1 MGIIYSN
8 KMSVLSSKRKA
19 SGTLVLGHRGV
30 RGLAPEHTLAGFEL
44 AIEMGLDG
52 VEMDVM
58 LCGSGEP
65 VVFHDYR
72 LDVLCGAWGWV
83 ENTPLSELRKLD
95 IGAMFHP
102 RYRGEKMPTLE
113 EVLDLLKD
121 KMLINIELKGED
133 ADDDGLEPQVAHL
146 ARKMGL
152 IDNVIASSFNPMRI
166 ARVKEYAPELATG
179 LLIQN
184 DFAGWLRRFW
194 FAPIRGAD
202 AIHPEIGMVTKP
214 LVEKWHRNDK
224 TVIAWPANT
233 EGDMKM
239 LIEAGVD
246 GIISDRPDRLMR
258 LLGRDHDGREN

>member
-1 MGIIYSN
+1 MGIIYNNRLSAL
-8 KMSVLSSKRKA
+8 SVKKRA
-19 SGTLVLGHRGV
+19 SGILVFGHRGV
-30 RGLAPEHTLAGFEL
+30 RGLAPENTLAGFEL
-44 AIEMGLDG
+44 AMAMGLDG

-83 ENTPLSELRKLD
+83 ENTPLTELKRFDL
-95 IGAMFHP
+95 GAMFHP

-113 EVLDLLKD
+113 EVLNLIQD
-121 KMLINIELKGED
+121 KMLINLELKGED
-133 ADDDGLEPQVAHL
+133 ADDDGLELKVANL
-146 ARKMGL
+146 LKKTGL
-152 IDNVIASSFNPMRI
+152 IDNVIASSFNPMRV

-202 AIHPEIGMVTKP
+202 ALHPEIGMVTKL
-214 LVEKWHRNDK
+214 LVEKWHRNNK

-233 EGDMKM
+233 EGDMKI

-246 GIISDRPDRLMR
+246 GIISDRPDRTMK